1 MSPIDFHE
9 RKGPGL
15 SRSTWIAIGLVAAAH
30 VGVGVALYYQRFEMP
45 VMQTQETP
53 PMSGPIL
60 TLEPPPKPKPVESKP
75 AAENPPIH
83 HPDAPPTTEDVL
95 RVPSNPDATPTTG
108 KTISF
113 QPVEKPV
120 PDAPPAPE
128 PVVEPPA
135 VRVIRNPS
143 WVRQPTAEQMTRAYP
158 DRASAAGVAGSV
170 SLSCMVEANGSVSG
184 CSVVGETP
192 AGQGF
197 GRAAQ
202 TLSRHFRINPRTVDG
217 NAEGSRVA
225 INLRFVPPAE

>member
-1 MSPIDFHE
+1 
-9 RKGPGL
+9 
-15 SRSTWIAIGLVAAAH
+15 
-30 VGVGVALYYQRFEMP
+30 MP
-45 VMQTQETP
+45 VLQTEETP

-60 TLEPPPKPKPVESKP
+60 TLEPPPKPKPVENKP

-113 QPVEKPV
+113 QPVDEPV
-120 PDAPPAPE
+120 PDAPPARE
-128 PVVEPPA
+128 PVAEPPA

-158 DRASAAGVAGSV
+158 DRAIDARIAGSV
-170 SLSCMVEANGSVSG
+170 SLNCMVEANGSVSG